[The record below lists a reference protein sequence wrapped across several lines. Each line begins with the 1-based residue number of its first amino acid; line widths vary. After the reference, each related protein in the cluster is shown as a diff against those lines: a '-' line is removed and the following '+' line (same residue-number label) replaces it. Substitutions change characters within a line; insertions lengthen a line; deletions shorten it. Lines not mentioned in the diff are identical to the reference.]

1 MNEGPS
7 KDFKNMFIKQKKNW
21 KKNHFK
27 TLDQILKF
35 MIPFMIDFVVI
46 LNIIW
51 LSNL

>member
-27 TLDQILKF
+27 TLDQNLKF

-46 LNIIW
+46 LNII
-51 LSNL
+51 